1 MPSAYLRRRDGRLD
15 VVAVKILLEVEIRER
30 LTLADREELLERGIG
45 RDGVLVLEALLLHVA
60 VDRLRDLR
68 ARHERRRRL
77 AEEEAQLVRDL
88 RGALEDREGAGL
100 GLLTLRKRRTA
111 LALASILDLA
121 VDTLVELLD
130 LGEHRRDRLLER
142 VEVERHR
149 LEVLIERRRGAGRGG
164 NGRRL
169 NGRRGDDN
177 GRGRRGR
184 RRRLLGRLLGR
195 LGHRGRR
202 RNNGRRNG
210 GNLLL
215 RNNLLR
221 GGGLG
226 GGGVHY
232 TGSRGT
238 VRRHFTRF

>member
-1 MPSAYLRRRDGRLD
+1 M
-15 VVAVKILLEVEIRER
+15 
-30 LTLADREELLERGIG
+30 
-45 RDGVLVLEALLLHVA
+45 LVLEALLLHVA

-68 ARHERRRRL
+68 ARHQRRRRL
-77 AEEEAQLVRDL
+77 AKEEAELVRDL
-88 RGALEDREGAGL
+88 RGALEDREDTGL
-100 GLLTLRKRRTA
+100 GLLTLNGRRAA
-111 LALASILDLA
+111 LALTGILDLT

-142 VEVERHR
+142 VEVERDR
-149 LEVLIERRRGAGRGG
+149 LEVLIERGRGAGRGG

-177 GRGRRGR
+177 WRGNRGRRSS
-184 RRRLLGRLLGR
+184 LLGSLLGR
-195 LGHRGRR
+195 LGDRR

-215 RNNLLR
+215 RNDLLG

-226 GGGVHY
+226 GGGGHY

-238 VRRHFTRF
+238 VRRHFYAVLMTLA